1 MRRKRGLQCNQ
12 KSAESVTAMMCAW
25 GATIEEAGRPTARR
39 WAARHGLLPSGDGA
53 RLLEELAITVM
64 EEATEAAQSAD
75 STGSRA
81 ARLGE
86 RFGECAYRAGTPLA
100 DIEHALEDLHGDL
113 FELCREAVQRS
124 GGSSSIAV
132 ETLELAL
139 RLERIVAETRRRAT
153 DAYAAALSEE
163 LRLRYRS
170 LRHEM
175 RNSLG
180 TIRTSLALMN
190 DESLPEA
197 ARQHPRLRDMLGR
210 NAHFLDTLILDALS
224 DAAASGVAARIGGA
238 QIARGRLWDAPP
250 PPSRDGGS
258 VGEKAADLGRRHH
271 RQDAQPGVL

>member
-12 KSAESVTAMMCAW
+12 KSAESVTAMMFAW

-39 WAARHGLLPSGDGA
+39 WAARHGWLPSGDGA
-53 RLLEELAITVM
+53 RLLEELAVTVM
-64 EEATEAAQSAD
+64 EEATEVEHPLDTTS
-75 STGSRA
+75 SRS

-100 DIEHALEDLHGDL
+100 DIENALQDLQGDL
-113 FELCREAVQRS
+113 FALCREAVQRS
-124 GGSSSIAV
+124 GASSSIAV

-139 RLERIVAETRRRAT
+139 RIEHIVAETRRRAT

-190 DESLPEA
+190 DESLPEE

-210 NAHFLDTLILDALS
+210 NAHFLDALILDALS
-224 DAAASGVAARIGGA
+224 DAAASGVAARIGRA
-238 QIARGRLWDAPP
+238 HVARGRLWDSPRLPREGSAAEAAP
-250 PPSRDGGS
+250 
-258 VGEKAADLGRRHH
+258 DLGSRHH
-271 RQDAQPGVL
+271 RQDAQPGLL